1 MGVLQR
7 FEHRLEDLVGG
18 AFARLFK
25 GQVEPVE
32 IAKALQR
39 EADENRAVMGGGRVL
54 VPNRYVVELGPSDHE
69 RLAPWETQLTR
80 TLAEMVQEFV
90 DDEGWSAYGDITVS
104 FALDRS
110 LRTGMFRVGS
120 DVDVDVSPRQRPR
133 DSLSAPLPNSSRAS
147 SAPSNYQ
154 EPYREPDPYREPRQ
168 PAYDEPYR
176 DQPRQR
182 DHAAP
187 FGGAAAPLPGGP
199 VPGVPVPGVP
209 TPGVPTPGV
218 PGGNAPRPD
227 YDRGDYGQPGH
238 GQQGGYD
245 HQQDYGQ
252 PPYDQQ
258 GYDQHGYDQQGYGGP
273 QDYPNPGAQPG
284 AQPGYGGQPDY
295 DQPPYEQPRND
306 QPPYEQSPYEQQGY
320 GQPQYD
326 QPPYDQ
332 GYGQQGYGA
341 PEPDRGRHGAPG
353 YDQPQLYDPP
363 PRAQPVLIIDGTDR
377 RQPVHNG
384 STVIGRGQEADLR
397 LPDTGVSR
405 RHAVVRFDGT
415 TAVIEDMNSTNGTVV
430 NGQRIR
436 TWRLQSEDV
445 IRVGHTVIVFRQEQ
459 W

>member
-7 FEHRLEDLVGG
+7 FERRLEDLVGG

-104 FALDRS
+104 FALDRN

-120 DVDVDVSPRQRPR
+120 DVDTDVAPRQRPR
-133 DSLSAPLPNSSRAS
+133 DSLSAPLPN
-147 SAPSNYQ
+147 APYSNAPNAYQHPYSEQPREPYRDPYQ
-154 EPYREPDPYREPRQ
+154 EPYREPYRE
-168 PAYDEPYR
+168 
-176 DQPRQR
+176 QPR
-182 DHAAP
+182 HGYPSPPAGVPSAPGGIAAAGGLAAP
-187 FGGAAAPLPGGP
+187 GLP
-199 VPGVPVPGVP
+199 P

-218 PGGNAPRPD
+218 SPHLPGREPND
-227 YDRGDYGQPGH
+227 D
-238 GQQGGYD
+238 
-245 HQQDYGQ
+245 
-252 PPYDQQ
+252 PY
-258 GYDQHGYDQQGYGGP
+258 GYGGS
-273 QDYPNPGAQPG
+273 A
-284 AQPGYGGQPDY
+284 APGYNEPAYNEPAYQ
-295 DQPPYEQPRND
+295 E
-306 QPPYEQSPYEQQGY
+306 
-320 GQPQYD
+320 PQ
-326 QPPYDQ
+326 
-332 GYGQQGYGA
+332 YGQQPYQQPEQRQYG
-341 PEPDRGRHGAPG
+341 EPQ

-363 PRAQPVLIIDGTDR
+363 PRAQPVLVIDGTDR
-377 RQPVHNG
+377 RHPLRSG
-384 STVIGRGQEADLR
+384 STVIGRGQDADLR

-415 TAVIEDMNSTNGTVV
+415 TAVIEDLNSTNGTVV

-445 IRVGHTVIVFRQEQ
+445 IRVGHTVVIFRQELP
-459 W
+459 